1 MCLLGLKLLVNIQ
14 PASSGSCYYQ
24 VQMTICSVAFPG
36 VQLLLI
42 GLCEQERPWAR
53 PLSGEVHVR
62 SCVLLCPWQWKRNAG
77 CNFNMCVS
85 MLCAVAVCAP
95 CRESY

>member
-1 MCLLGLKLLVNIQ
+1 
-14 PASSGSCYYQ
+14 
-24 VQMTICSVAFPG
+24 MTICSVEFPG

-77 CNFNMCVS
+77 CNFNMCVRVCVC
-85 MLCAVAVCAP
+85 LCCVLLQCVPHAEN
-95 CRESY
+95 RISNESV